1 MDQGG
6 PDERRRDLSPLVHPR
21 DEPEELA
28 IKGHGYFICAVI
40 AYFDFFPVIRPART
54 GYFKGDCLRARTIY
68 LCTMSLLLL
77 LLHLLLLLLLLL
89 LLPPPLLHGVPRIG
103 SPFLFVP
110 VCFDDFLA
118 DRGQRWNIDRYFLE
132 YTDEHRWLIQE
143 CFPPLPVRSFYLSI
157 SAPLC
162 LSTVM
167 LLREEG
173 TLSCCF

>member
-54 GYFKGDCLRARTIY
+54 GYFKGDCLPACTIY

-77 LLHLLLLLLLLL
+77 LLLLHL
-89 LLPPPLLHGVPRIG
+89 LLPPP
-103 SPFLFVP
+103 
-110 VCFDDFLA
+110 
-118 DRGQRWNIDRYFLE
+118 
-132 YTDEHRWLIQE
+132 
-143 CFPPLPVRSFYLSI
+143 PP
-157 SAPLC
+157 APLSRCSPHRLAVSLRPGVFRWFSSGPRTKVKHRSIFSGVHGRTSVINSGMPPRAYFKPVIGHC
-162 LSTVM
+162 LLTVM
-167 LLREEG
+167 FRDKLR
-173 TLSCCF
+173 F